1 MKSYILGIGTATPDN
16 RLSQKEIY
24 RFMVNAHQLSDDK
37 AHQLEILYRAS
48 GIRHRHSVLRDYGVS
63 ARDFQFYPKNDAL
76 QPFPPISRRM
86 EEYRKEALPLC
97 IKAVNNLCDRLN
109 PNDDWAG
116 NVTHLITVS
125 CTGMYAPGL
134 DIELMEAFQLNP
146 SVQRTAINFMGCHA
160 AINAIKIADTI
171 CRAEEDATVLVVCVE
186 LCTLHF
192 QNEAT
197 GDNLLANAL
206 FADGAAAVMMKSK
219 ANGALSISPRNF
231 VSEVEYSGRKDMA
244 WQIGDF
250 GFEMKLSAYVPDII
264 KNGIR
269 ELSRKLLA
277 QPEFSLNAISFFAI
291 HPGGKRILEAIE
303 QSLGLTK
310 AQNSAAYEVL
320 RSFGNMSSPTV
331 LFVLKEIWDG
341 LAATD
346 DGKKILSFAFGPGL
360 TMESMLLEV
369 NSNSNA

>member
-1 MKSYILGIGTATPDN
+1 
-16 RLSQKEIY
+16 
-24 RFMVNAHQLSDDK
+24 MVK
-37 AHQLEILYRAS
+37 AHRLNQEQARQLEILYRAS
-48 GIRHRHSVLRDYGVS
+48 GIRQRHSVLKDYGVS
-63 ARDFQFYPKNDAL
+63 AENFQFYPKNDTL
-76 QPFPPISRRM
+76 QPFPAISSRM
-86 EEYRKEALPLC
+86 EAYRKHALPLC
-97 IKAVNNLCDRLN
+97 IKAVDNLCGRYGHNLSQ
-109 PNDDWAG
+109 

-134 DIELMEAFQLNP
+134 DIELMEAFRLKP
-146 SVQRTAINFMGCHA
+146 SVKRTAINFMGCHA

-171 CRAEEDATVLVVCVE
+171 CRAEQGATVLIVCVE

-192 QNEAT
+192 QNAAT
-197 GDNLLANAL
+197 EDNLLANAL
-206 FADGAAAVMMKSK
+206 FADGAAAMLMKSTPNEK
-219 ANGALSISPRNF
+219 LSLSPCNF
-231 VSEVEYSGRKDMA
+231 ASEVEYNGRKDMA
-244 WQIGDF
+244 WQIGNF

-264 KNGIR
+264 KNGIK

-277 QPEFSLNAISFFAI
+277 QPEFSLSTINFFAI

-310 AQNSAAYEVL
+310 AQNNAAYEIL

-341 LAATD
+341 LTDGD

-369 NSNSNA
+369 NSNANA